1 MNSEIKLDMNIEIN
15 ELPLRNV
22 VGVHVRMSH
31 QENRT
36 SELWRSLMP
45 RRNEIVNA
53 TSKDLLSIT
62 RYDSVPDFR
71 KFNPAAEFEKWAGV
85 EVSAIDSYPDGMNA
99 MVMPGGL
106 YAVFKYKGL
115 STDPAPY
122 QYIFGTWLPASE
134 FVLDHRE
141 HFEILG
147 ANYRNND
154 PLSEEEICIP
164 VRRKF

>member
-1 MNSEIKLDMNIEIN
+1 MDFLFLVMKVEIK

-22 VGVHVRMSH
+22 VGFSVRMSH
-31 QENRT
+31 VNNRT

-62 RYDSVPDFR
+62 RYDSIPDFR
-71 KFNPAAEFEKWAGV
+71 KFDPAAEFEKWAAV
-85 EVSAIDSYPDGMNA
+85 EVSTIDSYPNGMKA

-106 YAVFKYKGL
+106 YAVFNYKGL

-122 QYIFGTWLPASE
+122 QYIFGTWLPASG

-147 ANYRNND
+147 TNYRNND
-154 PLSEEEICIP
+154 PQSEEEICIP
-164 VRRKF
+164 VRKKI